1 MAFLLDKE
9 HPDVTYLK
17 KDDIGLVLSKGLSE
31 TYKLKPSN
39 PIEFFAKWLL
49 NHSKT
54 QKKAKQVRSLIIFIF
69 KILLWEGD

>member
-31 TYKLKPSN
+31 TFKLRPAN

-54 QKKAKQVRSLIIFIF
+54 
-69 KILLWEGD
+69 